1 MEDTEIIALYWDR
14 DERAISETAEKYGSY
29 CHSISYR
36 LLQNT
41 EDAKECVNDTYVGA
55 WNSIPPHRPGLLS
68 AFLGKIARRISLNR
82 LRERN
87 AGKRAAGQYALTLN
101 ELSDC
106 IPSGQRAEDMAETKE
121 LTRILNAFLA
131 TLATEERRV
140 FLCRYWYFDS
150 VKEIAN
156 RFGCGQS
163 KIKMMLKRTR
173 EKLLTHL
180 KKEGFYP

>member
-1 MEDTEIIALYWDR
+1 MKDTEIIALYWDR
-14 DERAISETAEKYGSY
+14 DERAISETATKYGHY
-29 CHSISYR
+29 CHSIAYR
-36 LLQNT
+36 LLQNA

-68 AFLGKIARRISLNR
+68 AFLGKITRRISINR
-82 LRERN
+82 LRDRN
-87 AGKRAAGQYALTLN
+87 AGKRGAGQYALTLE

-106 IPSGQRAEDMAETKE
+106 IPSGQRAEDLAETKE

-131 TLATEERRV
+131 TLGTEERRV

-150 VKEIAN
+150 VKDIAT
-156 RFGCGQS
+156 RFDCGQS

-173 EKLLTHL
+173 EKLLTYL
-180 KKEGFYP
+180 EKEGFYP

>member
-14 DERAISETAEKYGSY
+14 DERAISETAEKYGNY
-29 CHSISYR
+29 CHSIAYR

-55 WNSIPPHRPGLLS
+55 WNTIPPHRPGLLS
-68 AFLGKIARRISLNR
+68 AFLGKITRRISINR
-82 LRERN
+82 LRDRN
-87 AGKRAAGQYALTLN
+87 AGKRSAGQYTLTLE

-106 IPSGQRAEDMAETKE
+106 IPSGQRAEDLAETKE

-140 FLCRYWYFDS
+140 FLRRYWYFDS
-150 VKEIAN
+150 VKEIAK
-156 RFGCGQS
+156 RFDCGQS
-163 KIKMMLKRTR
+163 KVKMMLKRTR

>member
-14 DERAISETAEKYGSY
+14 DERAISETTEKYGSY

-68 AFLGKIARRISLNR
+68 AFLGKITRRISLNR

-156 RFGCGQS
+156 RFNCGQS